1 MLYSIVGLLVIILD
15 QAVKFWVSNTLFG
28 TDVVRFI
35 PGVISLV
42 NVHND
47 GAAFSF
53 LSGQGARIY
62 FIIATGVFV
71 LLVIIALATN
81 FIRGKFAR
89 WCLVFVAAG
98 GIANMIDRVIYG
110 YVQDM
115 FKVELFN
122 FAIFNVADVFI
133 TVFSILFALAM
144 IFERPETDMVDVLY
158 EVDDEDERPE
168 KAPRKKLFGKKDKAP
183 EPAENTGDAAAAAAP
198 AKDSSVRSARKSRQ
212 EKYEQE
218 YQEYKAQQRAAMG
231 MKNAKDTR
239 SDAVPPVS
247 DALPEPSFDIPERRR
262 TKPAPV
268 PVPAAQPEA
277 DPYAAWDIANQK
289 AQASLADS
297 QTSRLMGAQKPVEP
311 PKAAAAPAP
320 RPAPAAK
327 PAEPPKAP
335 APKSAP
341 KPADSDSGDEF
352 SLDDILAEFK

>member
-183 EPAENTGDAAAAAAP
+183 EPAEDTGDAAAAAAP

-335 APKSAP
+335 AVKSAP